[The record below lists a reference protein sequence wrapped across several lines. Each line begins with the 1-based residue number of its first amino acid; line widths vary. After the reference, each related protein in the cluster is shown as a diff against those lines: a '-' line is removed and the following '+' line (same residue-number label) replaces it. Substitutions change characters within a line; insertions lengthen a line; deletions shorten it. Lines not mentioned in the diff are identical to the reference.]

1 MRELIPIVLQ
11 YQGTMAGE
19 HNDGMVRGPW
29 LPAVFGD
36 EMYQLF
42 KNVKEMFDPQYIFNP
57 HKKTDASWD
66 YSMDHIRSRNS
77 NGLIK

>member
-1 MRELIPIVLQ
+1 MRELIPIVLK

-36 EMYQLF
+36 EMYQIF
-42 KNVKEMFDPQYIFNP
+42 KNVKEVFDPLYIFNP